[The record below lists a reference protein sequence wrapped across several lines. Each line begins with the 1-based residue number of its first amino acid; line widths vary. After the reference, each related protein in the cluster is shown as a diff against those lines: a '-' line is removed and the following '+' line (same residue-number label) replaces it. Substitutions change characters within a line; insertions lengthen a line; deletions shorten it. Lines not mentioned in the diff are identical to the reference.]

1 MHLRK
6 IWQVFRKSTNNA
18 KINHHVCIGLCVC
31 LYVFVCVEREKEK
44 DWNTHTHTIHTQRQ
58 KKRDRDRNR
67 TRNRQNMA
75 SEKLLCILVDIS
87 NPPLKY
93 NQDKFLK
100 VNIILKSFA
109 LNMLHLPDLVWNLSL
124 APTVSRAWTQ
134 PTGPLAQE
142 RPLEE
147 LKALEERIQFYSLD
161 TLPSLGSGFM
171 VTELFYL
178 LVHPVLLLQAFSGF
192 LRKPAHGSFS
202 PGVVKAFCY
211 CRLFCCIP
219 IPCEFPFNPSH
230 IFAKGP
236 LINTFQLPLLS
247 VSTF

>member
-1 MHLRK
+1 M
-6 IWQVFRKSTNNA
+6 
-18 KINHHVCIGLCVC
+18 CLCVWR
-31 LYVFVCVEREKEK
+31 ERKREK

-58 KKRDRDRNR
+58 RKRDRDRTR
-67 TRNRQNMA
+67 TRNRHNMA

-109 LNMLHLPDLVWNLSL
+109 LNMLHLPDLVWNLPL

-147 LKALEERIQFYSLD
+147 LKALEERIQFCFAVTDYSTCWSILFFCYRPFR
-161 TLPSLGSGFM
+161 LFKEACPLFLQSWGSESF
-171 VTELFYL
+171 
-178 LVHPVLLLQAFSGF
+178 LLLQTLLLHSHP
-192 LRKPAHGSFS
+192 LWVSF
-202 PGVVKAFCY
+202 
-211 CRLFCCIP
+211 
-219 IPCEFPFNPSH
+219 
-230 IFAKGP
+230 
-236 LINTFQLPLLS
+236 
-247 VSTF
+247 